1 MDMILLR
8 LVGLL
13 LLLGLCSCV
22 SSQLIEKKEYQ
33 PTYKAFHDEN
43 YIKSL
48 EVFPKKESQHFIT
61 TLEKAYLSL
70 FLHNKLSDDEMSKLI
85 KMAKTIEEKDVIYI
99 SNEVQNLFYVET
111 DEGYFPAEHEIY
123 WMHLILGLHYIKR
136 SEVSLA
142 RVHAQKLSEL
152 FSRINSRGEKYFDD
166 ESLRILS
173 ASLWI
178 AVGEWDRAQ
187 VDLRRAMVLNP
198 QLKLEKIL
206 NTSSPPSNWNIIF
219 RGSGYKADF
228 DSSRLENKLSGSQGI
243 KFSSDLSRLELP
255 ESYLLVGNTSDWY
268 SRHLYRNHEIKNV
281 VDKSK
286 YMSRMFKSELESTTL
301 NVLTTAATGVV
312 ITTGVAI
319 GLGLVG
325 GGIYLLA
332 QSGSSSGEAAG
343 YIMALGFTIGSE
355 LYSSGM
361 KFYNETTA
369 RIKEEKKDYQ
379 DVSRFY
385 RYVRFI
391 PNEFYLNLSP
401 VSNKLW
407 FPFVESK
414 RDKTQVNFYFLKD

>member
-1 MDMILLR
+1 MIWFR
-8 LVGLL
+8 LVGALL
-13 LLLGLCSCV
+13 FLSLCSCV
-22 SSQLIEKKEYQ
+22 SNQLIEKKEYQ

-70 FLHNKLSDDEMSKLI
+70 FLHNKLNDQDMAKLI
-85 KMAKTIEEKDVIYI
+85 KMAKSIEEKDVIYL

-136 SEVSLA
+136 SELSLA
-142 RVHAQKLSEL
+142 RVHAQKVSEL

-166 ESLRILS
+166 ASLRVLS
-173 ASLWI
+173 ASLWM

-187 VDLRRAMVLNP
+187 VDLRRAMDLNP
-198 QLKLEKIL
+198 QLKLDKIVSAS
-206 NTSSPPSNWNIIF
+206 TMPATWNVIF
-219 RGSGYKADF
+219 RGGGYKAEF
-228 DSSRLENKLSGSQGI
+228 DSSKLENKLSGLQGI
-243 KFSSDLSRLELP
+243 NFLSKLPRLEYP
-255 ESYLLVGNTSDWY
+255 ESYLFVGNTSGWY
-268 SRHLYRNHEIKNV
+268 PRHLYRNHEIKNV

-319 GLGLVG
+319 GVGLVG

-332 QSGSSSGEAAG
+332 QSGSSSGEAVG
-343 YIMALGFTIGSE
+343 YIIALGFTIGSE
-355 LYSSGM
+355 LYTSGM
-361 KFYNETTA
+361 RFYNETTTK
-369 RIKEEKKDYQ
+369 IKEDKNEYQ

-391 PNEFYLNLSP
+391 PEEFYLSLVP
-401 VSNKLW
+401 IENKLW
-407 FPFVESK
+407 FPLLAIK
-414 RDKTQVNFYFLKD
+414 QKNTQINFYFLNK